1 MNISPNIED
10 VLQLKEAFPSLSVD
24 EVGKIMKAKNSS
36 EGKKK
41 PKINIMTRELS
52 RKQVIISMAKLNAK
66 LIINSAN
73 LHISNINKCL
83 KKIKSD
89 IITDFIHLTN
99 NRLIITMNKLANTS
113 NLNMI
118 EKYIKNIQNINL
130 DLINCPCQSCE

>member
-83 KKIKSD
+83 KKIKLD
-89 IITDFIHLTN
+89 IITDFIHSTN
-99 NRLIITMNKLANTS
+99 DKLIITMNKLANTS
-113 NLNMI
+113 DLNMI

-130 DLINCPCQSCE
+130 DSINCPCQSCE